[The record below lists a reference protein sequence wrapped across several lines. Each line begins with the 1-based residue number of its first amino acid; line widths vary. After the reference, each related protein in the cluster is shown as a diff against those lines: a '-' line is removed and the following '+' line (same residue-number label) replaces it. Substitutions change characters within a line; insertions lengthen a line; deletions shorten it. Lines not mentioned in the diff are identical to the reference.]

1 VKGFSE
7 SALRKLTLHNWPGNV
22 RELRNVVERTLI
34 LCEGELID
42 DRHVPPFEVGEVSP
56 SASTLIVPVGTT
68 VAETEKRLIYKT
80 LEFTE
85 NNKTRAAEIL
95 GISLK
100 TLHNKLNQYDAEAQN

>member
-1 VKGFSE
+1 
-7 SALRKLTLHNWPGNV
+7 
-22 RELRNVVERTLI
+22 
-34 LCEGELID
+34 
-42 DRHVPPFEVGEVSP
+42 
-56 SASTLIVPVGTT
+56 VGTT